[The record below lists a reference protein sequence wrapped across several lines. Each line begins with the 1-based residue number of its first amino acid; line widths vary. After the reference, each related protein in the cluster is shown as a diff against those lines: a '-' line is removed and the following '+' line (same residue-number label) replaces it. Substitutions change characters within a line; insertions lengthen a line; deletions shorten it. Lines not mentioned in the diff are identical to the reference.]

1 MDDMG
6 IAGVASGMS
15 AIRLQSEVSMRVM
28 KMALDV
34 TDQFSDVLINMMAD
48 MTGVGQNIDVTV

>member
-6 IAGVASGMS
+6 IAGVAMDMS
-15 AIRLQSEVSMRVM
+15 AIRLQSEISMRVM

-34 TDQFSDVLINMMAD
+34 TDQVADELTDLMAE
-48 MTGVGQNIDVTV
+48 MTGAGANIDVSV